1 MVIILIFFMTDEP
14 GKGRRWVNMVLF
26 QYLLEF

>member
-1 MVIILIFFMTDEP
+1 MVIIFIFFMMDKR
-14 GKGRRWVNMVLF
+14 GKGRQWVNMVLF

>member
-1 MVIILIFFMTDEP
+1 MVIILIFFMIDEL
-14 GKGRRWVNMVLF
+14 GKGRQWVNMVLF